1 MELLEKEGRG
11 EVALGNYRDK
21 RHILDILNIEFCWV
35 RIGYGVVN
43 AKWQRL
49 LLLIQSSTHAKSIN
63 DSLRNMKT
71 LLLQKV
77 APEKERL
84 LIHSF

>member
-1 MELLEKEGRG
+1 M
-11 EVALGNYRDK
+11 
-21 RHILDILNIEFCWV
+21 EFCWV

-63 DSLRNMKT
+63 NYLRNMRT
-71 LLLQKV
+71 LLLQEMV
-77 APEKERL
+77 PEKESL
-84 LIHSF
+84 